1 MTAERRRTRNAHLS
15 SYLVAEC
22 VEARRAA
29 AGIWG
34 GRRSQDAAAT
44 LPLGA
49 LAKKRVDS
57 HGRLSGRAS
66 AASSASSLAL
76 TQVCH
81 PPGPPLPSFPRRGVA
96 AHGRG
101 AVLDGSSGRVHLR
114 SRPARSSRYRAPHHN
129 TQSASLSAF
138 IQVLHAILQRPPWI
152 EAPATGRDDWAS
164 AGVRQGMAC
173 PCISGKH
180 RPGSRNRWR
189 TCRQQHRE
197 PQAGLSG

>member
-76 TQVCH
+76 TQVCT
-81 PPGPPLPSFPRRGVA
+81 PPAPRCPPSPGGAWQRMGAPLCWTDRVDAFICAVDRHDRRDIGHRITTRSQHRFLPSSRCCMPSCRGLPGLRR
-96 AHGRG
+96 
-101 AVLDGSSGRVHLR
+101 
-114 SRPARSSRYRAPHHN
+114 P
-129 TQSASLSAF
+129 
-138 IQVLHAILQRPPWI
+138 
-152 EAPATGRDDWAS
+152 
-164 AGVRQGMAC
+164 
-173 PCISGKH
+173 
-180 RPGSRNRWR
+180 
-189 TCRQQHRE
+189 
-197 PQAGLSG
+197 PQAGTTGPLLAFAKGWPVPASPESTGQGAGTDGAPAGSSIASRRQG